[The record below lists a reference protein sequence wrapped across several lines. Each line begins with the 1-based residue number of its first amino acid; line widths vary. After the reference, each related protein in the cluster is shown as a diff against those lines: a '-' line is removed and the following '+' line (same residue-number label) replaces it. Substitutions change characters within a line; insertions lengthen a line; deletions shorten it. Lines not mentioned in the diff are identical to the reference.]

1 MTEKQKIDLLY
12 FLDVYKD
19 DLIINMTDKRLYDDP
34 WQKSDINLLNK
45 DITKT
50 VINANIIDKGKL
62 KYIKVKTY
70 VIVNGIIT
78 FAILIC
84 NGVL

>member
-19 DLIINMTDKRLYDDP
+19 DLIINMTDKKLYDDP

-45 DITKT
+45 HFKLIKKLIGAKLTFNK
-50 VINANIIDKGKL
+50 KL
-62 KYIKVKTY
+62 KKWSLKYE
-70 VIVNGIIT
+70 N
-78 FAILIC
+78 
-84 NGVL
+84 

>member
-19 DLIINMTDKRLYDDP
+19 DLIINMTDKKLYNDP

-45 DITKT
+45 HFKLIKKL
-50 VINANIIDKGKL
+50 IGAKLIFNKKL
-62 KYIKVKTY
+62 KKWSLKYEK
-70 VIVNGIIT
+70 
-78 FAILIC
+78 
-84 NGVL
+84 

>member
-45 DITKT
+45 HFNLIKKL
-50 VINANIIDKGKL
+50 IGAKLIFNKKL
-62 KYIKVKTY
+62 KKWSLKYE
-70 VIVNGIIT
+70 N
-78 FAILIC
+78 
-84 NGVL
+84 